1 MRFLVM
7 VKSSPEV
14 ESGQMPTTEELAEMG
29 NYNDELVKAGVML
42 SGEGLHPSSEGV
54 RIDYSG
60 DKPTVIDGPFAEAK
74 ELVAGFWMIQTQSLE
89 EAVDWMKKA
98 PFRSGHVEIRQVFE
112 DDEFGDA
119 LTPELKA
126 QADRQRAATQNR

>member
-60 DKPTVIDGPFAEAK
+60 EKPTVIDGPFAEAK

-89 EAVDWMKKA
+89 DAVDWMKKA